1 MNLFEFCLL
10 FDLVSGISSQLVSV
24 CKSVSSIESIENGG
38 ETNNQESILFYKE
51 IENLKGDGCRK
62 GNKGNNGST
71 GEIGTKGDTGEVNMT
86 EVHELKLQLEQGELH
101 GRNSQ

>member
-10 FDLVSGISSQLVSV
+10 FDLASGISSQLVSV
-24 CKSVSSIESIENGG
+24 CKSVSSIQSIENTG
-38 ETNNQESILFYKE
+38 ETNNKEPILFYKE
-51 IENLKGDGCRK
+51 IENLKGDDCQK

-86 EVHELKLQLEQGELH
+86 EIHELKLQLEQGEFR